1 MTNCFIVINMKRFDK
16 LTEFLEK
23 YIKSDIR
30 RIRQPQQSVTFKING
45 TSVSNLV
52 EKDRS
57 GLASALGLADRP
69 SADPGAKSGE
79 MSRVGGDEAVAP
91 GPTAPSPL
99 LCGTPSGCC

>member
-1 MTNCFIVINMKRFDK
+1 MKRFDK

-52 EKDRS
+52 EKDLSLVACLVIIQNIMERNYYVF
-57 GLASALGLADRP
+57 LEILLGNR
-69 SADPGAKSGE
+69 KSRY
-79 MSRVGGDEAVAP
+79 S
-91 GPTAPSPL
+91 L
-99 LCGTPSGCC
+99 